1 MNEKKMTYNPYSPA
15 VLQALKDL
23 RAKTSAVIDLYDMT
37 YKIPYSPIVHSLT
50 DYLDKHFGNPPRDTC
65 TDDEVRALAKL
76 AVRNGRMTHNCM
88 ADTLGVTYQVL
99 WRWIHYGQ
107 PIHPVKKRD
116 LYKIVG
122 TL

>member
-65 TDDEVRALAKL
+65 TDDEVRALDGIPRRWTL
-76 AVRNGRMTHNCM
+76 ALQEATMICEFIG
-88 ADTLGVTYQVL
+88 
-99 WRWIHYGQ
+99 
-107 PIHPVKKRD
+107 
-116 LYKIVG
+116 IVG
-122 TL
+122 EL